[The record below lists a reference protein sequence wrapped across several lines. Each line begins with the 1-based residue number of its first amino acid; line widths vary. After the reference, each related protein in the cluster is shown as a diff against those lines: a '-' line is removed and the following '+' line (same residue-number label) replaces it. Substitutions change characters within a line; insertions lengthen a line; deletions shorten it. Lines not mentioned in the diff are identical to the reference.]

1 MSQMIS
7 EFVSAPSLEVMLIVG
22 RALALILGFLV
33 LAWALSQ
40 WRRNAQRDTQRVF
53 EQLDLVRSE
62 LLIMKEVMHDA
73 THRTER
79 PTTEVRLPQ
88 APAMTATRGY
98 EIAARMAR
106 NGASKDELIRSCGI
120 TTHEAE
126 LLIKLHSRDVRPT
139 AFTAAATAA
148 QTTTQKTAP
157 KSAASV
163 DAGLIGR
170 QPRSATT
177 VPANSAHPPQRPA
190 QREPARPAQQP
201 VPRAAPKVQSRLVAV
216 G

>member
-7 EFVSAPSLEVMLIVG
+7 EFASAPSIEVMLIIG
-22 RALALILGFLV
+22 RAIALVCGFLV

-73 THRTER
+73 AHRSER
-79 PTTEVRLPQ
+79 PNIEQRLPS
-88 APAMTATRGY
+88 APPATAVRGY

-106 NGASKDELIRSCGI
+106 NGASKEELMRSAGI
-120 TTHEAE
+120 TPHEAE
-126 LLIKLHSRDVRPT
+126 LLVKLHSRDARPAT
-139 AFTAAATAA
+139 FTA
-148 QTTTQKTAP
+148 
-157 KSAASV
+157 SAAAAKAPPANANAA
-163 DAGLIGR
+163 DASLIGR
-170 QPRSATT
+170 QQRTAATT
-177 VPANSAHPPQRPA
+177 APPVQ
-190 QREPARPAQQP
+190 QREAVKAPPSQPTPRQQP
-201 VPRAAPKVQSRLVAV
+201 KVRSRLVAV

>member
-22 RALALILGFLV
+22 RAVALILGFSV
-33 LAWALSQ
+33 LAWALAQ

-73 THRTER
+73 THRAER
-79 PTTEVRLPQ
+79 PTAEVRLQPPVP
-88 APAMTATRGY
+88 APAAVRGY

-120 TTHEAE
+120 TAHEAD
-126 LLIKLHSRDVRPT
+126 LLIKLHSRDAKPAT
-139 AFTAAATAA
+139 FAAAA
-148 QTTTQKTAP
+148 QTTP
-157 KSAASV
+157 KKAA
-163 DAGLIGR
+163 DAAMIGR
-170 QPRSATT
+170 QPRPNSMAQPTQSPPRDIART
-177 VPANSAHPPQRPA
+177 VQQTPPPRPA
-190 QREPARPAQQP
+190 A
-201 VPRAAPKVQSRLVAV
+201 KVRSRLVAV